1 MLEPLPWLTFRF
13 SQNFK
18 QFRTCLKLSVTLI
31 NNQIC
36 NLYHVSE
43 KLLNPQTYLTYMI
56 KSKKNISR
64 ILPFINCLQ
73 PDISVKRFHNNLQ
86 N

>member
-1 MLEPLPWLTFRF
+1 MLEPLPWLTFCF

-18 QFRTCLKLSVTLI
+18 QFRTCLKLSVTLK

-43 KLLNPQTYLTYMI
+43 KLLNPKTYLTYMI
-56 KSKKNISR
+56 KSKNISR
-64 ILPFINCLQ
+64 ILPFINGLQ